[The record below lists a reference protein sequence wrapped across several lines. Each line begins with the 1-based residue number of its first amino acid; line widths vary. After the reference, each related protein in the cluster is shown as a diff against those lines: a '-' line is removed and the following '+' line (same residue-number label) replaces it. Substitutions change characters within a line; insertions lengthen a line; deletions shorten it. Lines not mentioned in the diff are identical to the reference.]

1 MDKSVMML
9 VGKWKCLEGG
19 MWRFRMSERYFA
31 KCVDVEDEDKFDAV
45 EDKIAKVYGIDKKKT
60 KMELSFWY
68 EGGDAVFTQQK
79 MPPVSVDSESSLT
92 KFKKIRLE
100 KGGMNMYVSVDE
112 DEDDL
117 PERGGQS
124 ELSAYDENV
133 LRAVAIAETG
143 HRGSFQA
150 MGGQDL
156 GSHCLPYTYEEVDF
170 LAEVDEIEQVY
181 RAINVK
187 RGRGADYLEEVGA
200 NSGETLVSCEISE
213 DYDFDKMRDRI
224 DREYPVDWD
233 PYNTKRVKSWSA
245 AGDSEVRVEDD
256 GTNISGGKRIT
267 TEGTSAAIG
276 GENIRVSPDAR
287 TRACDYREVEGWGQD
302 DAVMFSY
309 EQLAQSLQNTEVE
322 EINGAEMDSEGGRGT
337 GAGDGPETAELLS
350 IELAQEVMSPVMI
363 YSACE
368 TITQENTDAEDDGSG
383 SSRRPTQMSDYGV
396 ISLVS
401 PIINSTEGTLAD
413 ERCTNGKQ
421 PRRCSRLSLRGRK
434 NVAAEDLG
442 NVSSGGPELVD
453 EEQLENLSM
462 SPIGNNL
469 GAEHGDST
477 GPEEGAL
484 ALMAIGNQ
492 RMTPRRRFN
501 VGVGEEST
509 LNYNAMCEI
518 PEDDPIFLGDATPFK
533 DNAVAVAGDKA
544 NMNLRKSED
553 CMYIG
558 RVFRNKNE
566 LHKALSI
573 YSIKRLFN
581 FRISASDKTRV
592 IAVCGDR
599 KCRWRIYATYHKDSE
614 SVEIRTA
621 TLKHTCDVEARSKYG
636 KKATASILGE
646 LLKAKYAHGKKG
658 PRACELPKVVLSEIN
673 VSISYMKAW
682 YAREVAMKRARGT
695 EEESYKFLKTYL
707 HLLKTTNPGTL
718 SSVDTTYSD
727 KGTVMFKY
735 LFFAFGASIAGY
747 KYLRKVIVIDGTQTK
762 GKYKSCLVAA
772 SGQDGNYQ
780 IFPLAFGVIDGE
792 NASGWTWF
800 FTKLK
805 QFVPDEEDLVF
816 VSDRHQAIYAGL
828 RSVYPLAKHAA
839 CTVHLFRNVKHNFK
853 SAGLASMVSNA
864 ARAYTVGDL
873 RYWFEEIQ
881 KRNMECANYLIEIG
895 ISHWTL
901 AYFPGMR
908 YNLMSSNISESLN
921 AALQKAI
928 DFPIVTLVESIRTM
942 LMRWFC
948 ERREKAKKALTRCT
962 PEIEQ
967 LLIDHLKEATDCAVI
982 ASTEWIYQVN
992 DGYGTVFTVDLR
1004 KKTCTCRVF
1013 DVLMVPCCHALAAVG
1028 IRNVDIYSLVGKYA
1042 FVSEWRKLW
1051 TEHILPPP
1059 KERDTEVPLDIS
1071 QVDVNAPKTK
1081 RPSGR
1086 PRTVRIPSQG
1096 EHHGKGGRKKKEK
1109 NCTTCGKNGHNRAT
1123 DTTAWLGDEICLG
1136 TGSPRGRGIVFGVP
1150 KRCWCGEDIVTLTSK
1165 SDANPCRRYY
1175 RCGFA
1180 FKHRLRN
1187 DEHTFKWVD
1196 EALLNEIDTL
1206 KGKNGEL
1213 EQEVKE
1219 IKTQRLEFEKEIFE
1233 KLPKHLRVSIV
1244 LLVGKTCYRHLGP
1257 LILSGKAGMR
1267 LALDPSVL
1275 RETSL
1280 ALLESHPQNI
1290 SIGSP
1295 IHLFVLRCVKARNPV
1310 ACYLESI
1317 RLAAVEGLI
1326 KEAMDMLGDIPDPSP
1341 KILFTK
1347 GLYLVSVNR
1356 PMDAITAMNQF
1367 KHEVV
1372 SSRKADRVATL
1383 VMTDIKKIA
1392 PDQLRFT
1399 WTGYTCYLIHP
1410 PRRYSECSKCNF
1422 WNPCPLC
1429 VNWWVL

>member
-1 MDKSVMML
+1 
-9 VGKWKCLEGG
+9 
-19 MWRFRMSERYFA
+19 
-31 KCVDVEDEDKFDAV
+31 
-45 EDKIAKVYGIDKKKT
+45 
-60 KMELSFWY
+60 
-68 EGGDAVFTQQK
+68 
-79 MPPVSVDSESSLT
+79 
-92 KFKKIRLE
+92 
-100 KGGMNMYVSVDE
+100 MNMYVSVDE

-143 HRGSFQA
+143 HRGK
-150 MGGQDL
+150 
-156 GSHCLPYTYEEVDF
+156 
-170 LAEVDEIEQVY
+170 VDEIEQVY

-287 TRACDYREVEGWGQD
+287 TRAFATKRSRRNKWCGDGQRRRAWD
-302 DAVMFSY
+302 
-309 EQLAQSLQNTEVE
+309 
-322 EINGAEMDSEGGRGT
+322 R
-337 GAGDGPETAELLS
+337 AGDGPETAELLS

-368 TITQENTDAEDDGSG
+368 TITQENTDAEGERQLSPILRRRVGDGPDGGVADADDGSG
-383 SSRRPTQMSDYGV
+383 SSRRPTQMSDYG
-396 ISLVS
+396 
-401 PIINSTEGTLAD
+401 
-413 ERCTNGKQ
+413 
-421 PRRCSRLSLRGRK
+421 LSLRGRK

-558 RVFRNKNE
+558 G
-566 LHKALSI
+566 
-573 YSIKRLFN
+573 
-581 FRISASDKTRV
+581 ISASDKTRV

-658 PRACELPKVVLSEIN
+658 PRACELPEVVLSEIN
-673 VSISYMKAW
+673 VSISYMKA
-682 YAREVAMKRARGT
+682 
-695 EEESYKFLKTYL
+695 
-707 HLLKTTNPGTL
+707 
-718 SSVDTTYSD
+718 
-727 KGTVMFKY
+727 
-735 LFFAFGASIAGY
+735 
-747 KYLRKVIVIDGTQTK
+747 
-762 GKYKSCLVAA
+762 C
-772 SGQDGNYQ
+772 
-780 IFPLAFGVIDGE
+780 
-792 NASGWTWF
+792 
-800 FTKLK
+800 
-805 QFVPDEEDLVF
+805 
-816 VSDRHQAIYAGL
+816 
-828 RSVYPLAKHAA
+828 
-839 CTVHLFRNVKHNFK
+839 
-853 SAGLASMVSNA
+853 
-864 ARAYTVGDL
+864 
-873 RYWFEEIQ
+873 
-881 KRNMECANYLIEIG
+881 
-895 ISHWTL
+895 
-901 AYFPGMR
+901 
-908 YNLMSSNISESLN
+908 NISESLN

-1096 EHHGKGGRKKKEK
+1096 EHH
-1109 NCTTCGKNGHNRAT
+1109 
-1123 DTTAWLGDEICLG
+1123 
-1136 TGSPRGRGIVFGVP
+1136 
-1150 KRCWCGEDIVTLTSK
+1150 
-1165 SDANPCRRYY
+1165 
-1175 RCGFA
+1175 
-1180 FKHRLRN
+1180 LRN

-1372 SSRKADRVATL
+1372 SSRNADRVATL

>member
-200 NSGETLVSCEISE
+200 KSGETLVSCEISE

-368 TITQENTDAEDDGSG
+368 TITQENTDAEGERQLSPILRRRVGDGPDGGVADADDGSG

-401 PIINSTEGTLAD
+401 PIINSTEGSLAD

-501 VGVGEEST
+501 VGVG
-509 LNYNAMCEI
+509 
-518 PEDDPIFLGDATPFK
+518 
-533 DNAVAVAGDKA
+533 
-544 NMNLRKSED
+544 
-553 CMYIG
+553 
-558 RVFRNKNE
+558 
-566 LHKALSI
+566 
-573 YSIKRLFN
+573 
-581 FRISASDKTRV
+581 
-592 IAVCGDR
+592 
-599 KCRWRIYATYHKDSE
+599 
-614 SVEIRTA
+614 
-621 TLKHTCDVEARSKYG
+621 
-636 KKATASILGE
+636 
-646 LLKAKYAHGKKG
+646 
-658 PRACELPKVVLSEIN
+658 
-673 VSISYMKAW
+673 
-682 YAREVAMKRARGT
+682 
-695 EEESYKFLKTYL
+695 
-707 HLLKTTNPGTL
+707 
-718 SSVDTTYSD
+718 
-727 KGTVMFKY
+727 
-735 LFFAFGASIAGY
+735 
-747 KYLRKVIVIDGTQTK
+747 
-762 GKYKSCLVAA
+762 
-772 SGQDGNYQ
+772 
-780 IFPLAFGVIDGE
+780 
-792 NASGWTWF
+792 
-800 FTKLK
+800 
-805 QFVPDEEDLVF
+805 
-816 VSDRHQAIYAGL
+816 
-828 RSVYPLAKHAA
+828 
-839 CTVHLFRNVKHNFK
+839 
-853 SAGLASMVSNA
+853 
-864 ARAYTVGDL
+864 
-873 RYWFEEIQ
+873 
-881 KRNMECANYLIEIG
+881 
-895 ISHWTL
+895 
-901 AYFPGMR
+901 
-908 YNLMSSNISESLN
+908 
-921 AALQKAI
+921 
-928 DFPIVTLVESIRTM
+928 
-942 LMRWFC
+942 
-948 ERREKAKKALTRCT
+948 
-962 PEIEQ
+962 
-967 LLIDHLKEATDCAVI
+967 
-982 ASTEWIYQVN
+982 
-992 DGYGTVFTVDLR
+992 
-1004 KKTCTCRVF
+1004 
-1013 DVLMVPCCHALAAVG
+1013 
-1028 IRNVDIYSLVGKYA
+1028 
-1042 FVSEWRKLW
+1042 
-1051 TEHILPPP
+1051 
-1059 KERDTEVPLDIS
+1059 
-1071 QVDVNAPKTK
+1071 
-1081 RPSGR
+1081 
-1086 PRTVRIPSQG
+1086 
-1096 EHHGKGGRKKKEK
+1096 
-1109 NCTTCGKNGHNRAT
+1109 
-1123 DTTAWLGDEICLG
+1123 
-1136 TGSPRGRGIVFGVP
+1136 
-1150 KRCWCGEDIVTLTSK
+1150 
-1165 SDANPCRRYY
+1165 
-1175 RCGFA
+1175 
-1180 FKHRLRN
+1180 
-1187 DEHTFKWVD
+1187 
-1196 EALLNEIDTL
+1196 
-1206 KGKNGEL
+1206 
-1213 EQEVKE
+1213 
-1219 IKTQRLEFEKEIFE
+1219 
-1233 KLPKHLRVSIV
+1233 
-1244 LLVGKTCYRHLGP
+1244 
-1257 LILSGKAGMR
+1257 
-1267 LALDPSVL
+1267 
-1275 RETSL
+1275 
-1280 ALLESHPQNI
+1280 
-1290 SIGSP
+1290 
-1295 IHLFVLRCVKARNPV
+1295 
-1310 ACYLESI
+1310 
-1317 RLAAVEGLI
+1317 
-1326 KEAMDMLGDIPDPSP
+1326 
-1341 KILFTK
+1341 
-1347 GLYLVSVNR
+1347 
-1356 PMDAITAMNQF
+1356 
-1367 KHEVV
+1367 
-1372 SSRKADRVATL
+1372 
-1383 VMTDIKKIA
+1383 
-1392 PDQLRFT
+1392 
-1399 WTGYTCYLIHP
+1399 
-1410 PRRYSECSKCNF
+1410 
-1422 WNPCPLC
+1422 
-1429 VNWWVL
+1429 

>member
-19 MWRFRMSERYFA
+19 MWRFRMSDRYFA
-31 KCVDVEDEDKFDAV
+31 KCVDVEDEDKFAEV

-92 KFKKIRLE
+92 KFKNIRLE
-100 KGGMNMYVSVDE
+100 KGGMNMYVSVDQ

-117 PERGGQS
+117 PDRGGQS
-124 ELSAYDENV
+124 ELSAFDENM

-224 DREYPVDWD
+224 DREYPADWD
-233 PYNTKRVKSWSA
+233 PYNPKRTKSWSA
-245 AGDSEVRVEDD
+245 AGDAEVRGEDED
-256 GTNISGGKRIT
+256 ISGDNRT
-267 TEGTSAAIG
+267 TSQGTSAAIV
-276 GENIRVSPDAR
+276 GENIRVSPIAR
-287 TRACDYREVEGWGQD
+287 IRACDYREVEEWGPD

-309 EQLAQSLQNTEVE
+309 EQLAQSLQNTEVGE
-322 EINGAEMDSEGGRGT
+322 TNGAEMDSEGGRGT
-337 GAGDGPETAELLS
+337 GAEDGPDTDVLLS
-350 IELAQEVMSPVMI
+350 IELGQRVMSPVRI

-368 TITQENTDAEDDGSG
+368 TITQQNTDGESERQVSPGLRRSVGDAPDGSVADADDGSG

-396 ISLVS
+396 TSLVS
-401 PIINSTEGTLAD
+401 PIINSTEGSLAD
-413 ERCTNGKQ
+413 AERCTNEQQ
-421 PRRCSRLSLRGRK
+421 PRRCCRLSLRGRN
-434 NVAAEDLG
+434 NVAAEDVG
-442 NVSSGGPELVD
+442 NVRSGGPEVVD
-453 EEQLENLSM
+453 ESHLENRSM
-462 SPIGNNL
+462 SPIGYNI
-469 GAEHGDST
+469 GADNGNST

-484 ALMAIGNQ
+484 ALMAIVNQ
-492 RMTPRRRFN
+492 
-501 VGVGEEST
+501 V
-509 LNYNAMCEI
+509 
-518 PEDDPIFLGDATPFK
+518 PEDDPIFLGDPTPFK
-533 DNAVAVAGDKA
+533 DNAVAVTGDKA

-558 RVFRNKNE
+558 RVFKNKNE
-566 LHKALSI
+566 LHKALCI
-573 YSIKRLFN
+573 YSIK
-581 FRISASDKTRV
+581 
-592 IAVCGDR
+592 
-599 KCRWRIYATYHKDSE
+599 
-614 SVEIRTA
+614 
-621 TLKHTCDVEARSKYG
+621 
-636 KKATASILGE
+636 
-646 LLKAKYAHGKKG
+646 
-658 PRACELPKVVLSEIN
+658 
-673 VSISYMKAW
+673 
-682 YAREVAMKRARGT
+682 
-695 EEESYKFLKTYL
+695 
-707 HLLKTTNPGTL
+707 
-718 SSVDTTYSD
+718 
-727 KGTVMFKY
+727 
-735 LFFAFGASIAGY
+735 
-747 KYLRKVIVIDGTQTK
+747 
-762 GKYKSCLVAA
+762 
-772 SGQDGNYQ
+772 
-780 IFPLAFGVIDGE
+780 
-792 NASGWTWF
+792 
-800 FTKLK
+800 
-805 QFVPDEEDLVF
+805 
-816 VSDRHQAIYAGL
+816 
-828 RSVYPLAKHAA
+828 
-839 CTVHLFRNVKHNFK
+839 
-853 SAGLASMVSNA
+853 
-864 ARAYTVGDL
+864 
-873 RYWFEEIQ
+873 
-881 KRNMECANYLIEIG
+881 
-895 ISHWTL
+895 
-901 AYFPGMR
+901 
-908 YNLMSSNISESLN
+908 
-921 AALQKAI
+921 
-928 DFPIVTLVESIRTM
+928 
-942 LMRWFC
+942 
-948 ERREKAKKALTRCT
+948 RREKAKKALTRCT

-967 LLIDHLKEATDCAVI
+967 LLIDHLKEATDCVVI

-1028 IRNVDIYSLVGKYA
+1028 IRNLDIYSLIGKYA

-1059 KERDTEVPLDIS
+1059 KERDTEVPVDIS

-1096 EHHGKGGRKKKEK
+1096 EHH
-1109 NCTTCGKNGHNRAT
+1109 
-1123 DTTAWLGDEICLG
+1123 
-1136 TGSPRGRGIVFGVP
+1136 
-1150 KRCWCGEDIVTLTSK
+1150 
-1165 SDANPCRRYY
+1165 
-1175 RCGFA
+1175 
-1180 FKHRLRN
+1180 
-1187 DEHTFKWVD
+1187 
-1196 EALLNEIDTL
+1196 
-1206 KGKNGEL
+1206 
-1213 EQEVKE
+1213 
-1219 IKTQRLEFEKEIFE
+1219 
-1233 KLPKHLRVSIV
+1233 LPKHLRVSIV
-1244 LLVGKTCYRHLGP
+1244 LLVGKSCYRHLGP
-1257 LILSGKAGMR
+1257 LILSGNAGLG

-1280 ALLESHPQNI
+1280 ALLEAHPQNI

-1326 KEAMDMLGDIPDPSP
+1326 KEAMDMLADIPDPSP

-1356 PMDAITAMNQF
+1356 PLDAMTAMNQF

-1372 SSRKADRVATL
+1372 SSRNANRVATL
-1383 VMTDIKKIA
+1383 VMSDIKKIA
-1392 PDQLRFT
+1392 PDQLRFN

-1410 PRRYSECSKCNF
+1410 PRRYSECSKCNL

>member
-1 MDKSVMML
+1 
-9 VGKWKCLEGG
+9 

-302 DAVMFSY
+302 DA
-309 EQLAQSLQNTEVE
+309 
-322 EINGAEMDSEGGRGT
+322 
-337 GAGDGPETAELLS
+337 
-350 IELAQEVMSPVMI
+350 
-363 YSACE
+363 
-368 TITQENTDAEDDGSG
+368 ENTDAEGERQLSPILRRRVGDGPDGGVADADDGSG

-658 PRACELPKVVLSEIN
+658 PRACELPEVVLSEIN

-718 SSVDTTYSD
+718 SSVDTTYSE

-921 AALQKAI
+921 AALAKGHR
-928 DFPIVTLVESIRTM
+928 FPHSYLGGINKDNADEMVLRKTREGEKGLDTLYTGDRTTANRSPKRSYR
-942 LMRWFC
+942 LAYSSSTKRKGHGGAT
-948 ERREKAKKALTRCT
+948 RYKSGGRECPEDKKA
-962 PEIEQ
+962 
-967 LLIDHLKEATDCAVI
+967 
-982 ASTEWIYQVN
+982 
-992 DGYGTVFTVDLR
+992 
-1004 KKTCTCRVF
+1004 
-1013 DVLMVPCCHALAAVG
+1013 
-1028 IRNVDIYSLVGKYA
+1028 VGKTKDSPHPIPGRASYSGNGA
-1042 FVSEWRKLW
+1042 M
-1051 TEHILPPP
+1051 T
-1059 KERDTEVPLDIS
+1059 
-1071 QVDVNAPKTK
+1071 VNL
-1081 RPSGR
+1081 
-1086 PRTVRIPSQG
+1086 Q
-1096 EHHGKGGRKKKEK
+1096 
-1109 NCTTCGKNGHNRAT
+1109 
-1123 DTTAWLGDEICLG
+1123 
-1136 TGSPRGRGIVFGVP
+1136 
-1150 KRCWCGEDIVTLTSK
+1150 
-1165 SDANPCRRYY
+1165 
-1175 RCGFA
+1175 
-1180 FKHRLRN
+1180 LRN

-1372 SSRKADRVATL
+1372 SSRNADRVATL